1 MFDMWG
7 VRMTISE
14 ALDTGTLSYSRAQAL
29 CVDYVEGYDLGRLD
43 MLIDLLSDPL
53 AITDNHTRDFLRL
66 AAENIC
72 EGLKDAGVF
81 FWSIYGDVRVYL

>member
-1 MFDMWG
+1 M
-7 VRMTISE
+7 RISE
-14 ALDTGTLSYSRAQAL
+14 ALDTGAIMYSRKQAL
-29 CVDYVEGYDLGRLD
+29 GVKYVESYDLGRLD

-53 AITDNHTRDFLRL
+53 AITDNHTRDFVRM

-81 FWSIYGDVRVYL
+81 FWSIYGDVKEQL

>member
-1 MFDMWG
+1 MK
-7 VRMTISE
+7 INE
-14 ALDTGTLSYSRAQAL
+14 ALDAGAVMYSRKQAL
-29 CVDYVEGYDLGRLD
+29 GVEYVEPYDLGRLD

-53 AITDNHTRDFLRL
+53 AITDSHTRDFVRM

-81 FWSIYGDVRVYL
+81 FWSIYGNVKEQL

>member
-1 MFDMWG
+1 
-7 VRMTISE
+7 MTLSE
-14 ALDTGTLSYSRAQAL
+14 ALDTNSLMYSRRQAL
-29 CVDYVEGYDLGRLD
+29 GVQYVQEYDLGRLD

-53 AITDNHTRDFLRL
+53 AITDEHTRKFIRL

-81 FWSIYGDVRVYL
+81 FWSIYGDGKEFL

>member
-1 MFDMWG
+1 
-7 VRMTISE
+7 MTISD
-14 ALDTGTLSYSRAQAL
+14 ALDTGTLGYSREQAL
-29 CVDYVEGYDLGRLD
+29 GVEYVQGYDLGRLD
-43 MLIDLLSDPL
+43 MLIDLLHDPL
-53 AITDNHTRDFLRL
+53 AISDVHTREFIRL

>member
-1 MFDMWG
+1 MDLN
-7 VRMTISE
+7 E
-14 ALDTGTLSYSRAQAL
+14 ALDTGTFGYSRQQAL
-29 CVDYVEGYDLGRLD
+29 GVEYVEGYDLGRLD
-43 MLIDLLSDPL
+43 MLVDLLSDPL
-53 AITDNHTRDFLRL
+53 AIRDDHSRDFIRM

>member
-1 MFDMWG
+1 
-7 VRMTISE
+7 MTISE
-14 ALDTGTLSYSRAQAL
+14 ALDTGTLDYSKSQAL
-29 CVDYVEGYDLGRLD
+29 EVEYVQGYDLGRLD

-53 AITDNHTRDFLRL
+53 AITDNHTRELIRM

-81 FWSIYGDVRVYL
+81 FWSMYGDQRLAV

>member
-1 MFDMWG
+1 MDI
-7 VRMTISE
+7 TD

-29 CVDYVEGYDLGRLD
+29 GVEYVHEYDLGRLD
-43 MLIDLLSDPL
+43 MLLDLMSDPL
-53 AITDNHTRDFLRL
+53 AIRDDHSRDYIRM

-81 FWSIYGDVRVYL
+81 FWSMYGDVRQAV